1 MEEVYEVS
9 SSDVVINHE
18 KDFEK
23 VLQDLQIEIENNS
36 FLGKK
41 EPFQGIS
48 SVPVPKDVKYFR
60 NERKIA
66 IRNILQVRE
75 ASPLQNQS
83 VLMKEQLD
91 ACMNREYTTKSLP
104 LLLHQHFVTQVK
116 EFLLCIHLH
125 KIRWARFCEHTK
137 EMEAI
142 YPEYQKRMSEITKE
156 YYDAL
161 ERSKRLSKSRE
172 ALLLNTDMPN
182 STIKPEDLVIYTRW
196 LVCHFHSMKKIQS
209 FFKVIQWIPQSH
221 LKVVNFKTEE
231 DIKQLKSISVK
242 RSENSL
248 SSLHISPGNSGDG
261 VKPTFRKHASSLWKY
276 TVQSKII
283 QKPSSPGLPLLSMK
297 LEDFSSLLDCLLS
310 VFGID
315 MRCVDIRDS
324 SDEIDM
330 LNLALRKFKQIHYRQ
345 SRSQRFETYELL
357 KQDKGASVKGVE
369 PIIYRKESNWL
380 PYIQIKSDID
390 GSRLSFVTKLEEQ
403 SHIDEMLALQSQFL
417 HIESSQ
423 EVIYFLR
430 EHMKRTEDF
439 LKIYPAFV
447 TSYANDKA
455 TGEIWNNIFCSK
467 TSGKGALNYD
477 LEFGTKIFDDKI
489 IKTGHSEFDIHESV
503 LKLGL
508 QTDDIKRHSIT
519 SNGAYLSML
528 MLRHL
533 QIKEYQQ
540 MCKDTLNYFRSV
552 ERTLTIN
559 DVGLLMRENSEEE
572 KFLLPEESKGLGSH
586 QYMHNSPAD
595 YAVDSGEKMTRLNNH
610 DDFYTF
616 KDDRILVQDQK
627 GYYVMYDAALR
638 DYKCLEQE
646 LLLVCS
652 HFIKR
657 FALVE
662 KSGINDIDLNK
673 KSSRKV
679 DRFRV
684 LLDIWESEILFCQ
697 KKRNLLDCY
706 FEVYHHCVSKE
717 ERKSLAKIMMT
728 IMKQRPRIDFNEKYF
743 VKAYQYETLLLRS
756 HCDLVKSI
764 IDEHIVD
771 QRQYIQ
777 KLYRDGQQKFGLP
790 LKVVP
795 IQSIS
800 VNTSRP
806 ALKNIF
812 MLEFH
817 PSLAIIS
824 SLPDVLRQAY
834 RELIHTHQPDTTTKK
849 VFLELKLIRTVQK
862 CWNEKKNLSLMYSKQ
877 VNRDFFSDVFV
888 EDPILVCQVGETM
901 TTVENMRGSRIMRT
915 EEIKK
920 MITIWSNL
928 LEAITYRQRLMTALN
943 ETSILLNVYEQ
954 HAKNVGVDECNAHLR
969 PVSFDFA
976 KVKPVVNQRPFTLKQ
991 LLEDESRMDRFIPTH
1006 LSLAIAELDEKH
1018 LAAFSFRNREGL
1030 VNILQGSNLDKLALA
1045 LMTQVCEKNLLAST
1059 IQQVNGCLNLLRRKN
1074 QDAFLNE
1081 EEASYD
1087 TMIKPSLA
1095 DVVKQSALLAV
1106 QNRKVRVH
1114 EKLKQ
1119 ALVSVQA
1126 EKTFFRDKMLI
1137 EYIHIKE
1144 KKGIQTT
1151 EDILRVKKH
1160 VVSAFCVN
1168 LQGRIAQHALRAQ
1181 ILSYIYSLEILLGD
1195 FPVTRDAHF
1204 MFGCED
1210 DEKNV
1215 SDEISIDPDI
1225 LAKRP
1230 QAMLSRDGK
1239 LLLNLWYIPHY
1250 TEIVQIY
1257 AECDDDECERR
1268 LTLILK
1274 LISSLHDICQYL
1286 CGHARSG
1293 SSHAR
1298 MGSHKLDF
1306 SGVTADWGGTE
1317 GIGAE
1322 LREIQKQINE
1332 LDSSLDP
1339 EQVAFFLERKR
1350 DVMFLEFH
1358 IAMSHSV
1365 GETFLSSGN
1374 KTAYQKVVNGMEM
1387 ALEVL
1392 SNAKRR
1398 VYSSFKLDI
1407 PEPLEE
1413 NEERTRQLL
1422 PWRSFINRC
1431 GSTTGLY
1438 NSFYDIAFQ
1447 MQLPLFDLKPTD
1459 RHVVH
1464 GEILGMS
1471 LLLEDI
1477 LAAGSPNSLIEA
1489 ISSSAR
1495 CHSNARSR
1503 PVPNRKSECL
1513 TRTYPLSIAR
1523 TSENFQ
1529 QGELSM
1535 QKTPLQAVE
1544 FIYSFLLLWARLES
1558 VKHIWACQ
1566 RLNTLN
1572 IDTTKIYSSFSH
1584 VFKHEVVY
1592 VVYKQ
1597 MLSVSGNDVN
1607 PDHIV
1612 VDDNEV
1618 IQIPDNVKEYEI
1630 KVRQLSRLLELL
1642 ECNMVQDCTR
1652 EMSRKHTLVL
1662 AERVREDP
1670 TLPTDLWKQ
1679 ASIKENFTVQ
1689 KSHIVEDFV
1698 DDINACKDGASVTLD
1713 LKHFDKCLTRLATA
1727 CMQREKILY
1736 VSYASFYENLL
1747 RLQNQTLYIKEQKI
1761 KQLKKINQCNEE
1773 STIVKI
1779 DCGLADKCYS
1789 LLIEVTALR
1798 AKIDELTKVVEEK
1811 EKILAGSLKEQYK
1824 ELVENLFYN
1833 AFNMKA
1839 RFEQFQTSLHVDFH
1853 QTLTQVRRVAVEKL
1867 RNVRVKFGF
1876 DNAVDMHSHRLIMA
1890 EAFRESNCENKKLST
1905 VINKLKALHTW
1916 NKVKDK
1922 SKCTEEVLK
1931 YQKIAAKATKLSLEN
1946 SVIHEEKEILLQKEQ
1961 DALRSI
1967 LVTLEQ
1973 ECERLRKHLQNEHR
1987 MQSQKS
1993 HAYLQEAQSLS
2004 HLELAKSSNLEKL
2017 ANELKEKEVELQL
2030 LRNANG
2036 ADRRFSARSTS
2047 ESKRLL
2053 KETMQ
2058 QVNRERQMKLDAFE
2072 RADELQKK
2080 VNDLELKLVNILSK
2094 EKESYHETCF
2104 PPVPGGRVSPQK
2116 MRPSTQAAS
2125 ILSWKVCPILA
2136 GESRPKSFDPS
2147 KRRVTPQSRTTN
2159 TKKNKSEFSLN
2170 KIHINAFP

>member
-9 SSDVVINHE
+9 SSDVVINLE
-18 KDFEK
+18 KDLEK

-66 IRNILQVRE
+66 IRNILKVRE

-91 ACMNREYTTKSLP
+91 ACMNREYTTNSLP

-142 YPEYQKRMSEITKE
+142 YPEYQKRISEITKE

-231 DIKQLKSISVK
+231 DIKQIKSISVK
-242 RSENSL
+242 HSENSL
-248 SSLHISPGNSGDG
+248 SSLHISPGNSGD
-261 VKPTFRKHASSLWKY
+261 VVQPTFRKHASSLWKY

-297 LEDFSSLLDCLLS
+297 LEDFSGLLDCLLS

-324 SDEIDM
+324 SDEMDM

-345 SRSQRFETYELL
+345 SRLQKFETYELL
-357 KQDKGASVKGVE
+357 KQDKEASVKGVE

-403 SHIDEMLALQSQFL
+403 SHIDEMLALQSRFL

-439 LKIYPAFV
+439 VKIYPAFV
-447 TSYANDKA
+447 TSYGNDKA
-455 TGEIWNNIFCSK
+455 TREIWNNIFCSK
-467 TSGKGALNYD
+467 TTGKGTSNYD
-477 LEFGTKIFDDKI
+477 LEFGTKIFDDEI
-489 IKTGHSEFDIHESV
+489 IKTGDSEFDIHESV

-540 MCKDTLNYFRSV
+540 MCMDTLNYFRSV

-586 QYMHNSPAD
+586 QYMHNSPTD
-595 YAVDSGEKMTRLNNH
+595 YVVDSGEKMTRLNNH

-638 DYKCLEQE
+638 DYKFLEQE

-657 FALVE
+657 FALEE

-684 LLDIWESEILFCQ
+684 LLDIWKSEILFCQ

-717 ERKSLAKIMMT
+717 GRKSLAKIMMT

-777 KLYRDGQQKFGLP
+777 KLYRDGQQQFGLP

-806 ALKNIF
+806 AIKNIF

-824 SLPDVLRQAY
+824 SLPGVLRQAY

-862 CWNEKKNLSLMYSKQ
+862 CWNEKKNLSLMYCKQ
-877 VNRDFFSDVFV
+877 VNRDFFSDVFI
-888 EDPILVCQVGETM
+888 EDPMLVCQVGETM
-901 TTVENMRGSRIMRT
+901 ATVENKRGSRNMRM

-943 ETSILLNVYEQ
+943 ETSILLNVYTQ

-1030 VNILQGSNLDKLALA
+1030 VNILEGSNVDKLALA
-1045 LMTQVCEKNLLAST
+1045 LMAQVCEKNLLAST

-1087 TMIKPSLA
+1087 TMLKPSLA

-1106 QNRKVRVH
+1106 QNRKVGVY

-1126 EKTFFRDKMLI
+1126 EKTFFRDKMLN

-1144 KKGIQTT
+1144 KKQIQTT

-1160 VVSAFCVN
+1160 VVSAFCMN
-1168 LQGRIAQHALRAQ
+1168 LQGRMAQHALRAQ

-1215 SDEISIDPDI
+1215 SDEIPSDPDI

-1230 QAMLSRDGK
+1230 QSMLSSDGK

-1365 GETFLSSGN
+1365 GQTFLSSDN
-1374 KTAYQKVVNGMEM
+1374 ETAYQKVVNGMEM

-1398 VYSSFKLDI
+1398 AYSSFKLDI
-1407 PEPLEE
+1407 PEPLQE
-1413 NEERTRQLL
+1413 NEERTRQLF

-1431 GSTTGLY
+1431 GSTPGLY

-1447 MQLPLFDLKPTD
+1447 MQLPLFGLKPTD

-1477 LAAGSPNSLIEA
+1477 LAADSPSSL

-1495 CHSNARSR
+1495 CHSNSR
-1503 PVPNRKSECL
+1503 PLPSRKSECL
-1513 TRTYPLSIAR
+1513 TRTYPLNISS
-1523 TSENFQ
+1523 TPKNLQ

-1544 FIYSFLLLWARLES
+1544 FIHSFLLLWARLES

-1566 RLNTLN
+1566 RLNKLN

-1584 VFKHEVVY
+1584 VFKHELVY

-1597 MLSVSGNDVN
+1597 ILSVSGNDVN

-1618 IQIPDNVKEYEI
+1618 IQVPDNVKEYEI
-1630 KVRQLSRLLELL
+1630 KMRQLSRLLEML

-1652 EMSRKHTLVL
+1652 QMSRKHTLVL

-1689 KSHIVEDFV
+1689 KPHIVEDFV
-1698 DDINACKDGASVTLD
+1698 DDINACKGGAFVTLD
-1713 LKHFDKCLTRLATA
+1713 LKHFDNCLTRLATA
-1727 CMQREKILY
+1727 CMQREKTLY

-1761 KQLKKINQCNEE
+1761 KQLKKIIQCNEE

-1779 DCGLADKCYS
+1779 DCGFADKCYS

-1811 EKILAGSLKEQYK
+1811 ENILTGSLKEQYK

-1853 QTLTQVRRVAVEKL
+1853 QTLTQVRRVAVDKL

-1890 EAFRESNCENKKLST
+1890 EALRESNCENKKLST

-1922 SKCTEEVLK
+1922 SKCTEEVSK

-1946 SVIHEEKEILLQKEQ
+1946 SVIFEEKEILLQEEQ
-1961 DALRSI
+1961 DALRKT
-1967 LVTLEQ
+1967 LVNLEQ

-1987 MQSQKS
+1987 IQSQKS
-1993 HAYLQEAQSLS
+1993 HAHLQEVQSLS

-2017 ANELKEKEVELQL
+2017 ANDLKEKEVELQL
-2030 LRNANG
+2030 LRNTNG
-2036 ADRRFSARSTS
+2036 ADRRFSARSAS
-2047 ESKRLL
+2047 ELKRLL

-2058 QVNRERQMKLDAFE
+2058 QMNRERQMKLDAFE

-2125 ILSWKVCPILA
+2125 MLSWKVYPIST

-2147 KRRVTPQSRTTN
+2147 KRGITPQSRTTN
-2159 TKKNKSEFSLN
+2159 TKRNKSEFSLN